1 MLKLEYYGGVR
12 MNVLLLKQIC
22 LLSVLVGL
30 ATGVLT
36 IVPFIGSIVFMLYF
50 LLVASFLII
59 YLKKNNILGEL
70 TIKEGGVIGAAIG
83 ISSFLGVCVTYV
95 PLIII
100 KQFIFY
106 DFIGKMI
113 ASSFTSILT
122 FIGLFFMILFT
133 ALLCGLM
140 NCFSGAVTVYIF
152 KILSELNKEQ
162 NGEEFKL

>member
-1 MLKLEYYGGVR
+1 

-22 LLSVLVGL
+22 LLSALVGL
-30 ATGVLT
+30 GVGIIT
-36 IVPFIGSIVFMLYF
+36 IIPFIGSIAFMSYF
-50 LLVASFLII
+50 LLIAAFLIV
-59 YLKKNNILGEL
+59 YLKRNGILGDL
-70 TIKEGGVIGAAIG
+70 TIKEGGIIGSVVG
-83 ISSFLGVCVTYV
+83 VSSFLGFCVTYV

-113 ASSFTSILT
+113 AASFTSILT
-122 FIGLFFMILFT
+122 FIGLLFMILFT

-140 NCFSGAVTVYIF
+140 NCFSGAVTVYVY

-162 NGEEFKL
+162 NSEEFKV